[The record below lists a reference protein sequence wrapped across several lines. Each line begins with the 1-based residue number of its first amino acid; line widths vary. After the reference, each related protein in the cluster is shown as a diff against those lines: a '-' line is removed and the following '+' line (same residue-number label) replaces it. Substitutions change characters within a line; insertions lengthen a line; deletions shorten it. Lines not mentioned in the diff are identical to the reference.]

1 MRLVSYSAEGV
12 LKPGAAFDTR
22 VFDVAMLISAAG
34 VSDGRPHGSVR
45 ELLESYG
52 DDLPAL
58 AATFRAAAGDAAEAR
73 VGDLAD
79 VRLGPPVPD
88 PAKVLCVG
96 LNYRDHVAET
106 RRALPEHPDIFAKFA
121 TSLTGPADDLCLSQV
136 SAKLDYE
143 GELAVVIGTACR
155 GVPPEEA
162 IDKIAGAMILNDTTA
177 RDLQFNA
184 TQWLPGKA
192 VDGSTPC
199 GPALVTLDEL
209 GDLHHLNLVT
219 RVNGVE
225 VQRSSTDRMIFTIPQ
240 IISYISQFL
249 ELTPGDVIS
258 TGTPDGVGSRHDPP
272 SFLAPGDV
280 IEVEIDRLGVLRNT
294 VR

>member
-12 LKPGAAFDTR
+12 LKPGAAFDTQ
-22 VFDVAMLISAAG
+22 VFDVATLIPAAG
-34 VSDGRPHGSVR
+34 PSGGRPHGSVR

-58 AATFRAAAGDAAEAR
+58 AATLRAAAGDAAEAC

-88 PAKVLCVG
+88 PSKILCVG

-121 TSLTGPADDLCLSQV
+121 TSLTGPADDLHLSQV
-136 SAKLDYE
+136 SEKLDYE
-143 GELAVVIGTACR
+143 GELAVVIGAACR
-155 GVPPEEA
+155 GVSPEEA

-219 RVNGVE
+219 RVNGAE

-249 ELTPGDVIS
+249 ELTPGDVIT

>member
-12 LKPGAAFDTR
+12 LKPGAAFDTQ
-22 VFDVAMLISAAG
+22 VFDVATLIPAAG
-34 VSDGRPHGSVR
+34 PSGGRPHGSVR

-52 DDLPAL
+52 DDLSAL
-58 AATFRAAAGDAAEAR
+58 AATLRAAAGDAAEAC

-88 PAKVLCVG
+88 PSKILCVG

-143 GELAVVIGTACR
+143 GELAVVIGAACR
-155 GVPPEEA
+155 GVSPEEA

-209 GDLHHLNLVT
+209 GDPHDLNLVT

-249 ELTPGDVIS
+249 ELTPGDVIT
-258 TGTPDGVGSRHDPP
+258 TGTPDGVGSRRDPP

>member
-58 AATFRAAAGDAAEAR
+58 AATLRAAAGDAAEAC

-88 PAKVLCVG
+88 PSKVLCVG
-96 LNYRDHVAET
+96 LNYRHHVAET

-155 GVPPEEA
+155 GVAPEEA
-162 IDKIAGAMILNDTTA
+162 IGKIAGAMILNDTTA

-219 RVNGVE
+219 RVNGAE
-225 VQRSSTDRMIFTIPQ
+225 VQRSSTDRMIFPIPQ

-258 TGTPDGVGSRHDPP
+258 TGTPDGVGSRRDPP